1 MDKFI
6 NNAAIYLTIKNEKE
20 DNYFIFQKI
29 KKIKECCKRK
39 NIQIKH
45 NFLVYKNQEKDFEEN
60 KYLMNQIK
68 INQINLLIIEEGE
81 DVPYLGNV
89 EIEKVTIKTAKR

>member
-6 NNAAIYLTIKNEKE
+6 RNSAIYLEIKNKKE

-39 NIQIKH
+39 DIKIKH
-45 NFLVYKNQEKDFEEN
+45 NFLVYQNQENFDSQQ
-60 KYLMNQIK
+60 YLMNQIK
-68 INQINLLIIEEGE
+68 KYKIDLLIIEDGE
-81 DVPYLGNV
+81 FSPYIENV
-89 EIEKVTIKTAKR
+89 EIEKVRIL